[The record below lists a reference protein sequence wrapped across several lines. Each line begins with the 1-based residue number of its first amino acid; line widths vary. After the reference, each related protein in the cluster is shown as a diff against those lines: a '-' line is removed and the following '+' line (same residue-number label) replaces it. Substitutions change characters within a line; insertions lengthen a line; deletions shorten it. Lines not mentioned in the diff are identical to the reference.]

1 MALRRSVLA
10 LPSAADTASPTL
22 NDSVRALSDEDL
34 KSQLQTFCVL
44 HASNVSKKL
53 ILINYYSTVFVTK
66 LFFY

>member
-44 HASNVSKKL
+44 HASNVSKEKL
-53 ILINYYSTVFVTK
+53 TYFTVFVTK
-66 LFFY
+66 LFFS